1 MSNEAASTVHVVVG
15 RPRVYGADRRAIA
28 RELAAAHGGVV
39 HRLALA
45 EHGIDR
51 FAVRNEVAAGR
62 WFKVGRH
69 TVAIHSPELNET
81 ARWWRAVW
89 ESGSGARLDGVSALE
104 ASGMT
109 GYHASVI
116 DVTVPK
122 SSHTHAV
129 ERVRLHLPRVPAPVV
144 GAGIRKV
151 APDIATIHAAQ
162 WAATD
167 RQAALVI
174 CMPLQQRLTTP
185 SRLQL
190 AWHGV
195 QRSARRKL
203 LDGVIGDVA
212 DGAHSLGELD
222 FTRMARRV
230 GLPPPSH
237 QSLRDGPDSRVYL
250 DVSWDD
256 VGLVVEID
264 GGHHA
269 LALNPIDDALR
280 QNDRVTAGERV
291 LRVPVIGL
299 RLLPQKFMQQVRR
312 TYDVLRAE
320 ASRPRMR

>member
-1 MSNEAASTVHVVVG
+1 MTREATNPVHTVVG
-15 RPRVYGADRRAIA
+15 KPRIYGADRRAVA

-45 EHGIDR
+45 EHGVDR

-69 TVAIHSPELNET
+69 TVAIGSPELNER
-81 ARWWRAVW
+81 AQWFRAVW
-89 ESGSGARLDGVSALE
+89 ESGSGARLDGVSALL
-104 ASGMT
+104 ANGMT
-109 GYHASVI
+109 GYDAAVI

-122 SSHTHAV
+122 TSHTHAV
-129 ERVRLHLPRVPAPVV
+129 ERVRLHLPRFPAPVA
-144 GAGIRKV
+144 GAGIRRV
-151 APDIATIHAAQ
+151 APDIATIHAGQ

-167 RQAALVI
+167 RQAALLV
-174 CMPLQQRLTTP
+174 CLPLQQRLTTP

-190 AWHGV
+190 AWRGV
-195 QRSARRKL
+195 LRSARRGV
-203 LDGVIGDVA
+203 LDGVIADVA

-222 FTRMARRV
+222 FIRMARQV

-237 QSLRDGPDSRVYL
+237 QSVREGPGGRVYL
-250 DVSWDD
+250 DVSWDE

-280 QNDRVTAGERV
+280 QNERVTAGERV

-299 RLLPQKFMQQVRR
+299 RLAQRAFMQQVRH

-320 ASRPRMR
+320 ASRPRYR